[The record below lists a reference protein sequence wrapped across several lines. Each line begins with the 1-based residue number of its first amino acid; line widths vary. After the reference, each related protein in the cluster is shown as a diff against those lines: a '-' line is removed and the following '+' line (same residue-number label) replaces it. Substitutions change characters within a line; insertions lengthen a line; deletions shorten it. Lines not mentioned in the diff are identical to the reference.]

1 MRLKKT
7 VTLRVQRGFDIRN
20 KVYNKIL
27 RGKQSPR
34 SSNVTLRHTAT

>member
-7 VTLRVQRGFDIRN
+7 VTLRVQRGFGRN

-27 RGKQSPR
+27 CAKQSPR
-34 SSNVTLRHTAT
+34 SSNVTLRHTAI

>member
-7 VTLRVQRGFDIRN
+7 VTLRVQRGFDRK

>member
-7 VTLRVQRGFDIRN
+7 VTLRVQRGFDRN